1 MPPLPAPAKCGAP
14 TAGDPVLLLGCKD
27 GHAAHAWSQGADGK
41 LKLKGTDLC
50 LAIDAD
56 EQDEADAEAALLKSK
71 DLGEQG
77 IVDADDIF
85 ALLDQDGNGELK
97 MEEFMRLFDVL
108 NFPLSDNQKERLF
121 AYSDV
126 SGTGTITDGEF
137 KEGWEE
143 MVRVFLEQSSREF
156 GLTDMQIYGVVFMI
170 LVILLLLFVFL
181 FLALSGWYSERGF
194 EAVVQTTLV
203 AGLGKTTAYLRQ
215 RSKVENADDLEQ
227 IVADIM
233 DNQEDSASGD

>member
-1 MPPLPAPAKCGAP
+1 MRRELFGAADLFRRRLTKAFNFVLQEKLQLAKQELERDTYERLLAEKGA
-14 TAGDPVLLLGCKD
+14 
-27 GHAAHAWSQGADGK
+27 SF
-41 LKLKGTDLC
+41 
-50 LAIDAD
+50 DAN
-56 EQDEADAEAALLKSK
+56 EQEEADAEAALLKSK

-77 IVDADDIF
+77 VVDAADIF
-85 ALLDQDGNGELK
+85 ALLDADGDGELK
-97 MEEFMRLFDVL
+97 MDEFMRLFDVL

-121 AYSDV
+121 AYSDL
-126 SGTGTITDGEF
+126 SGSGTITDEEF

-143 MVRVFLEQSSREF
+143 MVRVFLEQSSHEF
-156 GLTDMQIYGVVFMI
+156 GLTDMQIYGVVFAV
-170 LVILLLLFVFL
+170 LAILLLLFVFL

-203 AGLGKTTAYLRQ
+203 AGLGKTSAYLRQ